1 MARKSLTITL
11 FISEILYEVM
21 NKTHLTGRSRETGNN
36 HEEVANM
43 KANEDDENLNQI
55 LRSIGNAFANL
66 KSKVSEYLVE
76 AGTTANNIQIEQGT
90 NLALVL
96 SMPSN
101 YNEATRDTLS
111 SAMHRFIV
119 NSSIAEWFTITNKND
134 AADYVSLSA
143 GDIETIR
150 EAINKRT
157 RPQRIAPTTGDATT
171 GDATTG
177 E

>member
-1 MARKSLTITL
+1 MARKTLTITL
-11 FISEILYEVM
+11 VMSEILYEIM

-43 KANEDDENLNQI
+43 KANEDDENINQI
-55 LRSIGNAFANL
+55 LRSIGNAFAGL
-66 KSKVSEYLVE
+66 KSKISEYLE
-76 AGTTANNIQIEQGT
+76 ETGTTANNVQIEADT
-90 NLALVL
+90 NLTLAL

-101 YNEATRDTLS
+101 YNDATRDTLS
-111 SAMHRFIV
+111 SAMHRYIV

-157 RPQRIAPTTGDATT
+157 RPKRTVPENI
-171 GDATTG
+171 
-177 E
+177 

>member
-1 MARKSLTITL
+1 MARKTLTITL
-11 FISEILYEVM
+11 VMSEILYEIM

-43 KANEDDENLNQI
+43 KANEDDENINQI
-55 LRSIGNAFANL
+55 LRSIGSAFAGL
-66 KSKVSEYLVE
+66 KSKISEYLE
-76 AGTTANNIQIEQGT
+76 ETGTTANNVLIEADT
-90 NLALVL
+90 NLTLAL

-101 YNEATRDTLS
+101 YNDATRDTLS
-111 SAMHRFIV
+111 SAMHRYIV

-134 AADYVSLSA
+134 AADYVSLST

-157 RPQRIAPTTGDATT
+157 RPKRTTP
-171 GDATTG
+171 
-177 E
+177 ENV